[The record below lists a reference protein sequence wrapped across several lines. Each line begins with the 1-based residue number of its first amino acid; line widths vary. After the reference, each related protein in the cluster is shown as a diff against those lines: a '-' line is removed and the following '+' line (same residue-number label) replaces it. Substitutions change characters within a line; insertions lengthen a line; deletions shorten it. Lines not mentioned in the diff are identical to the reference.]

1 VDIILKPN
9 EFGSTT
15 PKPVSTGLKLPDCD
29 FNHRCQNTTS
39 MVTIHSIRK
48 YTHPYHGQHPT
59 HTPRIEI
66 RVCYSQE
73 AVQKVKPTSLLF

>member
-1 VDIILKPN
+1 MDIILKPN

-15 PKPVSTGLKLPDCD
+15 PKPVSTGLKPPACD

-48 YTHPYHGQHPT
+48 YTHPKPEPSSTRTFIQP
-59 HTPRIEI
+59 TPRIEI
-66 RVCYSQE
+66 RVCYSQTE
-73 AVQKVKPTSLLF
+73 

>member
-15 PKPVSTGLKLPDCD
+15 PKPVSTGLKPPACD

-48 YTHPYHGQHPT
+48 YTHPKPEPSSNPHHGLKSASAILKPNEFGST
-59 HTPRIEI
+59 TP
-66 RVCYSQE
+66 
-73 AVQKVKPTSLLF
+73 KPV